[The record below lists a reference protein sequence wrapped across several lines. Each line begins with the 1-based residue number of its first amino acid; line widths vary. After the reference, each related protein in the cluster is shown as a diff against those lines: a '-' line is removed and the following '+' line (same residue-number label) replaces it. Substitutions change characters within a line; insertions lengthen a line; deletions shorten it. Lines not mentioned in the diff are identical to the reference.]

1 MFDSEQPVESSVQT
15 VMDRLILLG
24 LVVVAVVMI
33 ILVVVGAG

>member
-24 LVVVAVVMI
+24 LGVVAAVMI